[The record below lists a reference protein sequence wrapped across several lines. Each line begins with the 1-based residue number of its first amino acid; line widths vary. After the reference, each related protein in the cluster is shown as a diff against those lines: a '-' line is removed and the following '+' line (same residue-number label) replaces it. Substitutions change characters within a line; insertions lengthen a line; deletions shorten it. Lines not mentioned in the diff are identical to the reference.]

1 MKEKEPRTGCWTYYD
16 CRGVMSDFTMIS
28 KSALHLLITKVKSAN
43 TLRLYL
49 YLCSE
54 LNQKTPRSHPL
65 GRPFGEN
72 QLMTACDMSR
82 AGLYRALAELYDLK
96 LIGKRKNAANHTI
109 AYLVSLPSET
119 QSGDQMIKG
128 VKSEISSV
136 IHKKGDRSKNACH
149 RLDHISIHTTT
160 EETITPSPT
169 SGETQEK
176 SHQREKAKPPT
187 AKRKKELQEIF
198 EACHGVFAFFCKWP
212 PQHDAPGED
221 HHQVKMS
228 DSEILA
234 YWLDNLPRF
243 IEKIWIQ
250 KHTGAPGTKPVSNAK
265 NIAGYNG
272 TLRKSTLT
280 QGVET
285 FCNWKISQLRIDRLE
300 PDKGTAHR
308 LLTDEN
314 NQRWLF

>member
-1 MKEKEPRTGCWTYYD
+1 MKEKETRAGCWTYYD

-28 KSALHLLITKVKSAN
+28 DSAISLLISKVKSAH
-43 TLRLYL
+43 TFRLYL
-49 YLCSE
+49 YLCKE
-54 LNQKTPRSHPL
+54 LNHQTPRKNPH
-65 GRPFGEN
+65 GRNFGEN

-82 AGLYRALAELYDLK
+82 AGLYRALAELFNLK
-96 LIGKRKNAANHTI
+96 LIGKRKNGSNHTI
-109 AYLVSLPSET
+109 AFLKSLSSET
-119 QSGDQMIKG
+119 KSGDQMIKNG
-128 VKSEISSV
+128 NSQISPV
-136 IHKKGDRSKNACH
+136 RQKQGDCVFSASHQR
-149 RLDHISIHTTT
+149 DHINIHTTK
-160 EETITPSPT
+160 ETQTPSPT

-176 SHQREKAKPPT
+176 SQQREKAKPPT

-198 EACHGVFAFFCKWP
+198 EACHAVFAFFVKWP

-221 HHQVKMS
+221 HHQDKMT

-285 FCNWKISQLRIDRLE
+285 FCNWKISQLRIDKLE
-300 PDKGTAHR
+300 PDKGTAHQ

-314 NQRWLF
+314 NKRWLF